1 MEQEIQF
8 PSSLLPRARS
18 LGARRGAATPL
29 RTVAARRWSWTGGKG
44 QGQESVRG
52 GRRQNNFL
60 CLSNLCLTNLF
71 PMSLCLSVSQSLSD
85 VRAEDKKNS
94 LARRLS
100 L

>member
-52 GRRQNNFL
+52 GRRQNNVF
-60 CLSNLCLTNLF
+60 SRTY
-71 PMSLCLSVSQSLSD
+71 SLCLSVSQSLSD